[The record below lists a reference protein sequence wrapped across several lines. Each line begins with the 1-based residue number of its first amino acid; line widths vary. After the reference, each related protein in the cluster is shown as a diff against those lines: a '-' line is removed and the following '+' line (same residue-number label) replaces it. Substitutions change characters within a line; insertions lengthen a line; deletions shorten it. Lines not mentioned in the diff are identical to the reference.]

1 MDTGPHDAVG
11 DVAPAPHV
19 KSAPARSVVVSGVR
33 IDSRELFA
41 EERELLIAHGEDTYR
56 LRLTFQNKLILT
68 K

>member
-1 MDTGPHDAVG
+1 MDIVSRDAIAAG
-11 DVAPAPHV
+11 APDSHA
-19 KSAPARSVVVSGVR
+19 KSALERSVAVTGVR

-41 EERELLIAHGEDTYR
+41 EERELLISHGEDTYR

>member
-1 MDTGPHDAVG
+1 MNTGPHDAVDDG
-11 DVAPAPHV
+11 APV
-19 KSAPARSVVVSGVR
+19 KSAIERSVVVTGNR

-41 EERELLIAHGEDTYR
+41 DDRELLIAHGDDTYR